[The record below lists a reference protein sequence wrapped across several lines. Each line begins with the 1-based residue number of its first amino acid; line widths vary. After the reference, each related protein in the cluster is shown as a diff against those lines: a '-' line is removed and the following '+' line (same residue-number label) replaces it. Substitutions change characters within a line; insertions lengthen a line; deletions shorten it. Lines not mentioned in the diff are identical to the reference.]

1 MVGSSACAKWNE
13 ALDGQCLHLSRSPL
27 NRELN
32 RDTEPLG
39 VHEQGSAASLDHGHH
54 ISVTIRQA
62 ACVPHIQLIAELP

>member
-39 VHEQGSAASLDHGHH
+39 VHEQGSAAALDHGHH
-54 ISVTIRQA
+54 ISDK
-62 ACVPHIQLIAELP
+62 LPVFLTSNSLLSSHENS